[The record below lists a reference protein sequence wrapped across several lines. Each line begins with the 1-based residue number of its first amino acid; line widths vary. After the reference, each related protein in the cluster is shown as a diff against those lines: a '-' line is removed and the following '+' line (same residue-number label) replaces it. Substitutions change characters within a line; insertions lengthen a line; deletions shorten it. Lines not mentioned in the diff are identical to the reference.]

1 MMNHMLPSHLEKIE
15 PVHASDWSMDSWRS
29 RPVVQMP
36 HYPDQEELNAATA
49 HVGKMP
55 PLVFVREINAL
66 IHQLAMASDGKAF
79 LLQGG
84 DCAESFE
91 ALSADSIR
99 DTFKILLQMAVVLT
113 YGGGLPVIKVGRLA
127 GQFAKPRSSDT
138 ETIDGVTLPSYR
150 GDIINGS
157 AFTEDA
163 RIPDPQRMMTAYN
176 QSSATLNLLRAFA
189 SGGLAD
195 LSIIHKWNLDF
206 AAASPQSQRFNSIA
220 GRIDDCLRFMAACG
234 ITAETHREIRSTDF
248 FTSHEALLLEYEQ
261 ALTRQDSLKGGV
273 YDCSAHLLWIGNRT
287 RDPDGAHVEF
297 LRGVNNP
304 IGIKCGPTLSDEDLI
319 RLLDKLN
326 PTNRKGRIVLISR
339 MGASEIGNHLPRLI
353 QTVEREGRSVLWSC
367 DPMHGNT
374 ITSSTNRKTRRFDV
388 ILQEVRDFFAIH
400 KAEGTHAGGV
410 HFEMTGLNVQE
421 CMGGDQ
427 HITAEDLL
435 GENYTTLCDPRLN
448 GSQALELAFLLA
460 ESLQA

>member
-15 PVHASDWSMDSWRS
+15 PVHASDWSMDSWRN

-36 HYPDQEELNAATA
+36 HYQDRAELSAATK

-84 DCAESFE
+84 DCAESFD

-163 RIPDPQRMMTAYN
+163 RIPDPQRMVTAYN

-189 SGGLAD
+189 GGGLAD

-220 GRIDDCLRFMAACG
+220 GGLMIACALWRRAG
-234 ITAETHREIRSTDF
+234 SRLKPTAKS
-248 FTSHEALLLEYEQ
+248 A
-261 ALTRQDSLKGGV
+261 ALTFSPATRP
-273 YDCSAHLLWIGNRT
+273 CCWNMNR
-287 RDPDGAHVEF
+287 P
-297 LRGVNNP
+297 
-304 IGIKCGPTLSDEDLI
+304 
-319 RLLDKLN
+319 
-326 PTNRKGRIVLISR
+326 
-339 MGASEIGNHLPRLI
+339 
-353 QTVEREGRSVLWSC
+353 
-367 DPMHGNT
+367 
-374 ITSSTNRKTRRFDV
+374 
-388 ILQEVRDFFAIH
+388 
-400 KAEGTHAGGV
+400 
-410 HFEMTGLNVQE
+410 
-421 CMGGDQ
+421 
-427 HITAEDLL
+427 
-435 GENYTTLCDPRLN
+435 
-448 GSQALELAFLLA
+448 
-460 ESLQA
+460 